1 MTGLLGSSK
10 TFVNGSL
17 SFHNYM
23 GGILSPNASVNW
35 AATWNAVYVPYCDGT
50 SFSSDL
56 SAPLTGTAENPQPP
70 LYYRGRAN
78 MQAVVEDLLANRGL
92 GSATDVLIDG
102 GSAGGLTVLL
112 HADFF
117 RSFLTPTTHFGAI
130 GDAGW
135 FRPDVAL
142 DHRDYTKSIAT
153 MWSVANCSSSAGC
166 VAANPTDP
174 SACGFAANVFPHLKS
189 DMFVI
194 EGAYDSW
201 QLGSILGLD
210 CASYVSNRFHHVGVG
225 SVSPATSY
233 TLHRWH

>member
-1 MTGLLGSSK
+1 M
-10 TFVNGSL
+10 
-17 SFHNYM
+17 
-23 GGILSPNASVNW
+23 
-35 AATWNAVYVPYCDGT
+35 
-50 SFSSDL
+50 
-56 SAPLTGTAENPQPP
+56 
-70 LYYRGRAN
+70 
-78 MQAVVEDLLANRGL
+78 
-92 GSATDVLIDG
+92 
-102 GSAGGLTVLL
+102 L

-117 RSFLTPTTHFGAI
+117 RSFLPPTTHFGAI

-166 VAANPTDP
+166 AAANPTDP

-189 DMFVI
+189 EMFVM

-210 CASYVSNRFHHVGVG
+210 CASYVSNRFYHACVAWI
-225 SVSPATSY
+225 SVAPATSFTLRRWY
-233 TLHRWH
+233 TCRAPRWQSARPPRMLRLRRTVRPCASRSVAPYAALRTTSHDRVPSCPLVSSTCSLWTTKTMGGTIRIIDTMTAPRGGKMLGT